1 MKRTTL
7 PTIGIRPTIDGRRL
21 GVRESL
27 EEQTMNMAKSAA
39 ALIEANIRHA
49 SGEPV
54 RCVIADTCIGGPAEA
69 AACNQKF
76 AENNV
81 GLSLAVTPCWC
92 YITETFETDN
102 RIPKAIWGFNGT
114 ERPGAVYLAAA
125 LAAYAQK
132 GVPAFSIYGHDVQD
146 AGDTAI
152 PDDVAEKILRFC
164 RAGLVVATLKG
175 KGYLS
180 IGGCSMG
187 IGGSILD
194 HSFWESYLG
203 MRVQPVDM
211 TEVKRRMEQKIYDED
226 EFRLA
231 LEWAD
236 KYCAFGPDRNRPDL
250 VLDEKEKRR
259 TFEESILMAIIF
271 RDMMQGNGKLKA
283 IDREEEGLGFN
294 AICGGFQGQR
304 HWTDFYPNGDMAESL
319 LNSTFDWNGPRES
332 IPFATENDALN
343 GVCMLMLHQL
353 TGRAACFSDIRT
365 YWSPDAVKRVT
376 GYTMEGHAK
385 NGIMHLI
392 NSGSTALDGSMA
404 ARDGNGRPTMK
415 RGWETTQA
423 DIEAMM
429 GAATW
434 CAANREYFRGGG
446 YSLHFCSEGDVPVT
460 MIRCNLVKGQGPVL
474 VVVEG
479 YTCTL
484 PEDVNKALDDRTDPG
499 WPTTWFAPVLCDMPG
514 FKDVYTVMAN
524 MGANHGAWTYG
535 HVGADVLTLASMLRI
550 PVYAHNVPESS
561 VYRPAAWSLFGTA
574 EPESAD
580 FRACANFGPIYG
592 QY

>member
-54 RCVIADTCIGGPAEA
+54 KCVIADTCIGGPAEA

-146 AGDTAI
+146 ADDTSI
-152 PDDVAEKILRFC
+152 PEDVAEKILRFC
-164 RAGLVVATLKG
+164 RAGLVVATMKG

-226 EFRLA
+226 EFKLA
-231 LEWAD
+231 MEWAD

-319 LNSTFDWNGPRES
+319 LNSTFDWNGPREA

-404 ARDGNGRPTMK
+404 AKDADGNPTMK
-415 RGWETTQA
+415 CGWETTQQ

-429 GAATW
+429 GSATW

-446 YSLHFCSEGDVPVT
+446 YSLHFCSEGNVPVT

-484 PEDVNKALDDRTDPG
+484 PEAVNKALDDRTDPG
-499 WPTTWFAPVLCDMPG
+499 WPTTWFAPVLCDKPG
-514 FKDVYTVMAN
+514 FQDVYTVMAN

-535 HVGADVLTLASMLRI
+535 HIGADVLTLASMLRI